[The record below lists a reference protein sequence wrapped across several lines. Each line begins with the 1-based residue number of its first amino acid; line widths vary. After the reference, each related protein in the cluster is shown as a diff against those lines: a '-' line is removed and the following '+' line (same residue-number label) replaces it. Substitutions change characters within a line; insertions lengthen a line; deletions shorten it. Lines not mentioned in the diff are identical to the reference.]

1 MRHRLRLVR
10 AGALGVAAVTLAIA
24 GSTASADVMHVD
36 RANAAVARARTG
48 NYPYADAV
56 CEFAAAG
63 GPYCANPGNPA
74 GDLYDW
80 GYWRNGVFDFGDRW
94 GYEYRNCTSYVAW
107 RLAAAGVDAK
117 FFRDLGNAAQWLG
130 AVRGEAGVVINHTP
144 SAGAV
149 AVWEYGAY
157 GHVAWV
163 DSVRHGTV
171 TVSDYNYAGT
181 GTYAERRLDHAD
193 GPLAYI
199 HFPRQHASARHASA
213 NHTSSQHASAKRA
226 AKHTVKHSAKRL
238 G

>member
-1 MRHRLRLVR
+1 MGHRLRLVR
-10 AGALGVAAVTLAIA
+10 AGALGVAAATLAIA
-24 GSTASADVMHVD
+24 GSTASADVRHVD
-36 RANAAVARARTG
+36 RANVAVARARTG
-48 NYPYADAV
+48 DYPYANAV

-63 GPYCANPGNPA
+63 GSYCANPDNPA

-80 GYWRNGVFDFGDRW
+80 GYWRGGVFDFADRW

-107 RLAAAGVDAK
+107 RLAAAGVSGRL
-117 FFRDLGNAAQWLG
+117 FRDLGNAAQWLG

-144 SAGAV
+144 SADAV

-181 GTYAERRLDHAD
+181 GAFAERQLNRAD

-199 HFPRQHASARHASA
+199 HFPRPRTRAERTSTSTSTSTSE
-213 NHTSSQHASAKRA
+213 HTTA
-226 AKHTVKHSAKRL
+226 KHSARRP

>member
-107 RLAAAGVDAK
+107 RLARAGVPAALFTNLGDAS
-117 FFRDLGNAAQWLG
+117 RWIAN
-130 AVRGEAGVVINHTP
+130 VRGEPGVSVNRTP
-144 SAGAV
+144 SPGAV
-149 AVWEYGAY
+149 AAWDVQGV

-163 DSVRHGTV
+163 VSVRGSTV
-171 TVSDYNYAGT
+171 TVADYNHAGT
-181 GTYAERRLDHAD
+181 GSYEEHVIGSRPT
-193 GPLAYI
+193 GYI
-199 HFPRQHASARHASA
+199 HFPGR
-213 NHTSSQHASAKRA
+213 
-226 AKHTVKHSAKRL
+226 
-238 G
+238 